1 MLHSQK
7 TSFDCYLERK
17 LQDAD
22 FRARFEAADHAWDI
36 ALQFAALRQARGLTQ
51 KQVAELLGTKQQ
63 AIARLE
69 DPSYSGHSL
78 SMVRR
83 YVEALGASLDVVVVP
98 AETSTNYD
106 DLEVRQIV
114 AGKNASIFDLIRPL
128 YVTAVLG
135 GEAHTL
141 AGWVLA
147 LDGSPARGMV
157 LVDGLRGAGGIRWRY
172 GRSKRL
178 SARQVDVVLAYI
190 RSLPDY
196 DKPGYYVDGARR
208 EL

>member
-1 MLHSQK
+1 MDYPTLLH
-7 TSFDCYLERK
+7 LEHEHLAGR
-17 LQDAD
+17 
-22 FRARFEAADHAWDI
+22 
-36 ALQFAALRQARGLTQ
+36 
-51 KQVAELLGTKQQ
+51 
-63 AIARLE
+63 
-69 DPSYSGHSL
+69 
-78 SMVRR
+78 
-83 YVEALGASLDVVVVP
+83 
-98 AETSTNYD
+98 D

-157 LVDGLRGAGGIRWRY
+157 LVDGLRGAGGIQWRY

-196 DKPGYYVDGARR
+196 DEPGYYVDGVRR
-208 EL
+208 EP